1 MHKLYEKMQTLWQ
14 RCFNHV
20 GLKSFEETQIKEDA
34 YDTKA
39 RGVQSV
45 PLKQIVGSVGRY
57 TDFDDQFRLR
67 QHATSDRL
75 ERMKELMQGG
85 VPLPPVKLYQIK
97 DDYYVLDGNH
107 RVAAAKVL
115 SYQDIEAQIIEF
127 LPSKTTL
134 ENILYREKQEFI
146 EQTGLHH
153 PIELTEVGQYPHLLE
168 QIQRHQHFLA
178 QNQPQAVTVAQA
190 AADWYTTIYQ
200 PLVTLI
206 QKGHLLKAF
215 PQRTLAD
222 LYTYMSSHQWQK
234 QQARAYSNDI
244 DQLIP
249 NDMEEFRKNMAEKPA
264 FEYPEMQ
271 REIIFFVLMTVTA
284 KREFQIIEK
293 LFALKEVQ
301 EIHSVHGNVDV
312 IVKVV
317 LSRDLL
323 TSDAANISD
332 FVSNH
337 IRQVPGV
344 ISTQTL
350 IPGLSKIKEH

>member
-1 MHKLYEKMQTLWQ
+1 MNKLYEKMQTLWH
-14 RCFNHV
+14 RCFNHG
-20 GLKSFEETQIKEDA
+20 GLKSFEESQIKEDA

-67 QHATSDRL
+67 QHTTSDRL

-97 DDYYVLDGNH
+97 DDYYV
-107 RVAAAKVL
+107 
-115 SYQDIEAQIIEF
+115 QILEF

-134 ENILYREKQEFI
+134 ENILYREQQEFI

-168 QIQRHQHFLA
+168 QIQSHQHFLA
-178 QNQPQAVTVAQA
+178 QNQPQAVTVEQA

-206 QKGHLLKAF
+206 QKGHLLKSF

-234 QQARAYSNDI
+234 QQTRTYSNDI

-284 KREFQIIEK
+284 KREFHIIEK